1 MKSHTQLI
9 ADRSMKMTTIDDII
23 HFNQLMKAF
32 QTLDDNVQLN
42 DSTVSNKF
50 GACDEPD

>member
-9 ADRSMKMTTIDDII
+9 ADRSMKITTINDIF

-32 QTLDDNVQLN
+32 ETLDDNVQH
-42 DSTVSNKF
+42 
-50 GACDEPD
+50 E